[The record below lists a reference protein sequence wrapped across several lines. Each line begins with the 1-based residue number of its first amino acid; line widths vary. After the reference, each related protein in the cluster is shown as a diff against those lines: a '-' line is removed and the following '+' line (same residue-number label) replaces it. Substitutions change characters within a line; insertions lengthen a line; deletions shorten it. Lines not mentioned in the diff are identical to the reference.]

1 MCEVLLWVGCPR
13 VIGDGEDS
21 DDGDDFEDEFQL
33 KSHQETRDQS
43 HVDNPSVIQSNI
55 IYM

>member
-1 MCEVLLWVGCPR
+1 MCGVVLRVGCPR

-33 KSHQETRDQS
+33 KSHQETRDQN
-43 HVDNPSVIQSNI
+43 HVENPSVLQFNV